1 MMFLGPIVALT
12 TSCVQQHVMDSVTE
26 HSAVE
31 GAIYAKE
38 VSAQSPFDIVE
49 MSWSEAA
56 ELMKVRNHDYS
67 EALSAYEQAN
77 EEQPLLQQF
86 TQNVKGTVKIS
97 AGEALNPQSLIKML
111 NEPVT
116 QIPKQLASLSKIKD
130 ISHTA
135 KTDVWKHAAVA
146 VDAEIKM
153 RENKVK
159 LQSLLR
165 TGELI
170 DGEIENL
177 KSAIPLP
184 ADTDPKVAQ
193 SVKKWQATLQ
203 SEREKW
209 LAQVRDFFDAEYSD
223 VHFVKDASGLPTY
236 KNVKRPDLT
245 KWARWGQLKRSKELV
260 SGLAKA
266 HQTGKPALPGTTLVT
281 DKISTMLH
289 LGETETKPVRNT
301 ESVRSEARQLIQN
314 WRAMKEAQKKAEAL
328 EAEVLEVIALEVKAL
343 KAEALKALKAL
354 KLLEA
359 EALEV
364 IALEAKALE
373 AKALEAKALEAKAL
387 EAKAL
392 EAKALE
398 AKALEAKALEA
409 KILEAKIL
417 EAKVLET
424 KALEAEALGP
434 LISIAH
440 VVRRQTIFNLRRQ
453 EIRSA
458 AVVWMMDEECWGLS
472 QGETSGTEAISK
484 APQDLE

>member
-1 MMFLGPIVALT
+1 
-12 TSCVQQHVMDSVTE
+12 MDSVTE
-26 HSAVE
+26 HSVVE
-31 GAIYAKE
+31 GAIYAEE
-38 VSAQSPFDIVE
+38 VSAQSPFDLVE

-86 TQNVKGTVKIS
+86 TQNVRGTVKIS

-170 DGEIENL
+170 DGEIENI
-177 KSAIPLP
+177 KSAMPLP
-184 ADTDPKVAQ
+184 ASTNPKVAE
-193 SVKKWQATLQ
+193 SVRKWQAILQ
-203 SEREKW
+203 SEKGKW

-266 HQTGKPALPGTTLVT
+266 HQTEKPALPGATLVT
-281 DKISTMLH
+281 DKINTMLH
-289 LGETETKPVRNT
+289 LGETETKPVRST
-301 ESVRSEARQLIQN
+301 ESVRSEARQLIQS

-328 EAEVLEVIALEVKAL
+328 EAEALEIKALEIKAL
-343 KAEALKALKAL
+343 KAKAL
-354 KLLEA
+354 
-359 EALEV
+359 
-364 IALEAKALE
+364 
-373 AKALEAKALEAKAL
+373 
-387 EAKAL
+387 
-392 EAKALE
+392 
-398 AKALEAKALEA
+398 
-409 KILEAKIL
+409 
-417 EAKVLET
+417 
-424 KALEAEALGP
+424 
-434 LISIAH
+434 
-440 VVRRQTIFNLRRQ
+440 
-453 EIRSA
+453 
-458 AVVWMMDEECWGLS
+458 
-472 QGETSGTEAISK
+472 
-484 APQDLE
+484 